1 MQNIFLT
8 ISSIIALSIIF
19 GTLLAMIIL
28 FTEHQKVKLPI
39 NTTLNALWIVAGIT
53 FILILIRIAL
63 TDEYDKYLPPIGI
76 LLASLIAS
84 ASVMK
89 SIKAN
94 KELKIQEITAE
105 HKRQLT
111 FMFHILLKIEMH
123 IKVIRHS
130 LEDETKK
137 EDVTTDNFKKIFT
150 LLEKITD
157 YKFFTFLAN
166 KQYFEFFNLES
177 SLQNLNTYL
186 LTEATDNDNSNS
198 KVFQVEMQVVSV
210 RDMIVK
216 QLNEIEEKR

>member
-1 MQNIFLT
+1 MQNIFPI

-28 FTEHQKVKLPI
+28 FTEHQKVKLSI
-39 NTTLNALWIVAGIT
+39 NTTLNALWTVAGIT

-89 SIKAN
+89 SIQAN
-94 KELKIQEITAE
+94 KELKMQEITAE
-105 HKRQLT
+105 NKRQLA

-130 LEDETKK
+130 LEDESKK
-137 EDVTTDNFKKIFT
+137 DDVTTDNFKKIFI

-177 SLQNLNTYL
+177 SLYNLNNDL
-186 LTEATDNDNSNS
+186 LKETTDNDNLNS
-198 KVFQVEMQVVSV
+198 KVFQVEMQVVSI
-210 RDMIVK
+210 RDMITK

>member
-1 MQNIFLT
+1 MQNIFQS
-8 ISSIIALSIIF
+8 ISSIIAMSIIF

-28 FTEHQKVKLPI
+28 FIEHRKIKLPI
-39 NTTLNALWIVAGIT
+39 NTTLNALWIIAGIT
-53 FILILIRIAL
+53 FISILIRIAL

-89 SIKAN
+89 SIQAN
-94 KELKIQEITAE
+94 KELKMQEITAE

-130 LEDETKK
+130 IKDGSKK
-137 EDVTTDNFKKIFT
+137 DDVTIDNFKKIFT

-177 SLQNLNTYL
+177 SLQNLNSDL
-186 LTEATDNDNSNS
+186 LKDITDNDNLNS

-210 RDMIVK
+210 RDMITK
-216 QLNEIEEKR
+216 QLNGIEETR